1 MASRPR
7 GWLLRLDR
15 LLFSNLV
22 ECISTVKPRASASS
36 IIMSHF
42 SKKFS
47 FLSLLS
53 LAMVASV
60 SISCWARFLFL
71 WSLYLF
77 SLFILFLFV
86 CLLSSSLSL
95 SLFSLFLSF
104 SVCLFFLFLSLSV
117 YYLSLFAFMLFRLC
131 LTLFVFFILV
141 RYLILP
147 SNHVLYLSTLVQLS
161 LVIFSFRLPFPVI

>member
-77 SLFILFLFV
+77 SLFILFLLCV
-86 CLLSSSLSL
+86 YYLPLSLCVQSLSIFL
-95 SLFSLFLSF
+95 CVFILFIS
-104 SVCLFFLFLSLSV
+104 LSLSV

>member
-1 MASRPR
+1 MHLHGQAE
-7 GWLLRLDR
+7 GLRL
-15 LLFSNLV
+15 LNHYVAFQQEILFSIFALT
-22 ECISTVKPRASASS
+22 C
-36 IIMSHF
+36 HG
-42 SKKFS
+42 
-47 FLSLLS
+47 SL
-53 LAMVASV
+53 
-60 SISCWARFLFL
+60 CF
-71 WSLYLF
+71 YL
-77 SLFILFLFV
+77 
-86 CLLSSSLSL
+86 LLSSVSLSLVSVPFLSVYSLSFCVFIIFLSLSL